1 MHDEEISAVDTR
13 VCVVFSGSLLNAQDI
28 TGDWQG
34 KLNAAGGLR
43 MILKVSKSD
52 DGGWTAALY
61 SIDQMPDPLPV
72 SSITLHGADLTP
84 IRR

>member
-1 MHDEEISAVDTR
+1 MKRSPMLILGS
-13 VCVVFSGSLLNAQDI
+13 VVLSGGLLHAQDI

-34 KLNAAGGLR
+34 TLNVAGGLR

-52 DGGWTAALY
+52 AGSGKPAVC

-72 SSITLHGADLTP
+72 SSITLHGADL
-84 IRR
+84 IFFH